1 LIPSNQQLS
10 VLLVYP
16 KSNRFLRFDT
26 KSDLIDDYLEDLLQY
41 VMVMLCV
48 TVEKQPTIG
57 ILYAPF
63 TDKLSKLIK

>member
-1 LIPSNQQLS
+1 
-10 VLLVYP
+10 
-16 KSNRFLRFDT
+16 LRFDT
-26 KSDLIDDYLEDLLQY
+26 KNDLIDHYLEDLLQY